1 VDFRAGPTRLRG
13 AQVKGY
19 YWSIGGVLVAVVLVV
34 LFVPGVA
41 EFVSRMVN
49 YLLATLA

>member
-1 VDFRAGPTRLRG
+1 M
-13 AQVKGY
+13 KGY
-19 YWSIGGVLVAVVLVV
+19 YWSIGGALVAVVLVV

-49 YLLATLA
+49 YLLATLAG